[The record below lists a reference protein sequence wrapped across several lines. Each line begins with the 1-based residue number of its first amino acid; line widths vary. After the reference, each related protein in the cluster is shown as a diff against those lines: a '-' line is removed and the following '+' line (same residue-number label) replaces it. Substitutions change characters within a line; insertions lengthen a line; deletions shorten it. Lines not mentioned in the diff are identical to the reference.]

1 MSASYPDLNLTNFPE
16 NIDTFMQWLNITAT
30 DGPLIAQYQS
40 AMEAGNT
47 TLANQI
53 LSQIPSG
60 TQKIIK
66 ATDLN
71 QLTQALLAVER
82 FYLTDIQPYIENQQE
97 NWLSVINQFDY
108 KGVWSNG
115 TSYEVNNLV
124 TYTVSGLTLV
134 YIATSTPPV
143 GTVPTNTVY
152 WRLLTIQGQQGISG
166 QGLSY
171 RQEWNISA
179 NYQVN
184 DSVTYNNALWMA
196 IQPSVAQTP
205 GDGSAYW
212 QKVMNLEVTTY
223 PIQDTQPENQTV
235 NSLWLNTSDSP
246 TDYYYLEPLTN
257 PIEANMIPIGYQTY
271 DAQGQVL
278 DGQGPLPIASG
289 GTDAVDSQNA
299 LNNLGG
305 SPRVNKIINGNFII
319 NQRSWSQ
326 TKTAV
331 NQRIQDMWE
340 LSWGSGASGSAE
352 ALQGGGV
359 EINSAAVSGNG
370 SGGIITNKFEG
381 AINGTWT
388 LSVYMKVDSL
398 PAGSNIAIQVAN
410 DTKQSYLGYAI
421 TSETAKI
428 GVYSIYSLTTNI
440 SGWENSDAMRVSVY
454 NYGGPATFSTN
465 CVKLE
470 QGSSQTLA
478 HQKSDG
484 SWELLPQI
492 DNNFIQTLIKCKQYQ
507 RIIESSV
514 PYLAQ
519 LISSE
524 FIDFVLPSSEP
535 MRTTPVIEGEGLIVR
550 KGDGAVQS
558 GFTFSVLRYTG
569 DAFLIRATKSGH
581 GLTYNDFP
589 HLIAA
594 NQNILLTANL

>member
-171 RQEWNISA
+171 RQEWNVPA

-278 DGQGPLPIASG
+278 DGQGPLPIVSG
-289 GTDAVDSQNA
+289 GTDAIDSQNA
-299 LNNLGG
+299 LNNLGAGVRSNLLDNAYFIGGG
-305 SPRVNKIINGNFII
+305 S
-319 NQRSWSQ
+319 Q
-326 TKTAV
+326 
-331 NQRIQDMWE
+331 
-340 LSWGSGASGSAE
+340 
-352 ALQGGGV
+352 QGGGQFPINQKGQTTYSNGTAFDRWYITTSNGNLSIEPDGV
-359 EINSAAVSGNG
+359 LINQTLSSWFSQNIQNPSQYANKTMTFSILVQAINSGILRIAIGDSLNTGDFG
-370 SGGIITNKFEG
+370 SGSVLDTQFNVGEIKLLTLTKTIQ
-381 AINGTWT
+381 NGCSVV
-388 LSVYMKVDSL
+388 LSQ
-398 PAGSNIAIQVAN
+398 A
-410 DTKQSYLGYAI
+410 
-421 TSETAKI
+421 
-428 GVYSIYSLTTNI
+428 LTP
-440 SGWENSDAMRVSVY
+440 
-454 NYGGPATFSTN
+454 GGMTYKCFSA
-465 CVKLE
+465 KLE
-470 QGSSQTLA
+470 IGNNQTLA
-478 HQKSDG
+478 YQKSDG
-484 SWELLPQI
+484 SWELFLQPKNDYITQLLKCQYYSISFGKDLDYESVGFGEATSETSIMVVVPVPVALRIKPTAMLTGTLNLRSGNQI
-492 DNNFIQTLIKCKQYQ
+492 LECTSLSFDAFSPSTVFINAGVT
-507 RIIESSV
+507 
-514 PYLAQ
+514 
-519 LISSE
+519 
-524 FIDFVLPSSEP
+524 
-535 MRTTPVIEGEGLIVR
+535 
-550 KGDGAVQS
+550 GANP
-558 GFTFSVLRYTG
+558 GAAY
-569 DAFLIRATKSGH
+569 DAFLSPGSS
-581 GLTYNDFP
+581 
-589 HLIAA
+589 LILDCS
-594 NQNILLTANL
+594 I